1 MSTQEEQPINHSLEE
16 EKPKFNLYDND
27 EYNQCKEDAQRWENE
42 YGSYYKSIMC
52 CRELE
57 GGCTNKTIEEAYEK
71 IKPHICNS
79 LEEVM
84 AHKQKHVC
92 VLPIGH
98 EGKCCSSLNNLFLNK
113 QFQNSM
119 AWIWSTEGDDSFI
132 YKNRASRLFPI
143 AIPDSFEKEIKNKN
157 HRLSCAI
164 PIKNATTPLMA
175 AAATWDYAVL
185 HCSIDP
191 QGHDVINKDFFTKYN
206 LGPAFQRHKEKMIAV
221 YAQQNKT
228 LFDSQGYTIC
238 PVIGQRI
245 GIQHVFN
252 PDRCNPLGIQLG
264 HVLPR
269 SNTRHTI
276 RGFNLVLMTRTGN
289 RLVGEHDFNSQDW
302 LEILRNTVAFH
313 SSHV

>member
-52 CRELE
+52 CCQLE
-57 GGCTNKTIEEAYEK
+57 GGCTNKTIEEAHEK
-71 IKPHICNS
+71 IKPHTCNS

-84 AHKQKHVC
+84 AHKQKHLC

-98 EGKCCSSLNNLFLNK
+98 EGKCSSSLNNLFTNK

-185 HCSIDP
+185 HCSIDS
-191 QGHDVINKDFFTKYN
+191 QGHDFINKDFFTKYN

-221 YAQQNKT
+221 YAEQNKM
-228 LFDSQGYTIC
+228 LFDNQGYTIC

>member
-1 MSTQEEQPINHSLEE
+1 MTTQEQQPIVEE

-27 EYNQCKEDAQRWENE
+27 EYNQCKEDAQRWENQ

-52 CRELE
+52 CHEVE
-57 GGCTNKTIEEAYEK
+57 GGCTNKTIEEAHEK

-84 AHKQKHVC
+84 SHKQKPIC

-98 EGKCCSSLNNLFLNK
+98 QGKCCSSLNALFTNK

-143 AIPDSFEKEIKNKN
+143 AIPDSFEKKIKNKDY
-157 HRLSCAI
+157 RLSCAI

-191 QGHDVINKDFFTKYN
+191 QDHNFINKDFFAKYN
-206 LGPAFQRHKEKMIAV
+206 LGAAFQRHKDKMVTV
-221 YAQQNKT
+221 YAEQNKT
-228 LFDSQGYTIC
+228 LFDIQGYTIC

-245 GIQHVFN
+245 GIQHVLN

-302 LEILRNTVAFH
+302 LEILRSTVAFH